1 MDSCGNGHI
10 SKIIA
15 IEDTAECS
23 NILSQ
28 AKGNMPHVKKI
39 KSNSHA
45 YNFSKLS
52 ELEKC
57 ISYHK
62 KILYS

>member
-15 IEDTAECS
+15 IEDTAECN

-28 AKGNMPHVKKI
+28 AKGNMPHVKQNKMKLTCIKLLKI
-39 KSNSHA
+39 KHV
-45 YNFSKLS
+45 SKMRKL
-52 ELEKC
+52 
-57 ISYHK
+57 
-62 KILYS
+62 